1 MDSHYPT
8 ITEWSEEDKAFIV
21 LVPDLPGCFADGP
34 TRQEAARNAEAVIQ
48 MWLEA
53 ARDAGQPIPPPSRH
67 LLPA

>member
-8 ITEWSEEDKAFIV
+8 IMEWSDDDRAFIV

-34 TRQEAARNAEAVIQ
+34 TREAAARNAEAVIQ

-53 ARDAGQPIPPPSRH
+53 ARAAGQAIPPPSRH
-67 LLPA
+67 VVPA